1 MQFAP
6 SLRLLSCLGEIKRIG
21 TEITLPLE
29 ALYGLLRAI
38 YVGEAFDPVWY
49 RTTYLDVAIAIAD
62 GKVPDEITHFIHFG
76 YLENRR
82 PRAFD
87 VDAAWYEKTYHDVAA
102 AIRSGAVA
110 DARTHFNNAGYFEA
124 RAPDA
129 ATARAFA
136 HLLEA
141 AAAKARKVAL
151 PAPSTDAGS
160 SSTAMRRTAQP
171 ASRQKTRA

>member
-6 SLRLLSCLGEIKRIG
+6 SFRLLSCLGEIRRSG

-29 ALYGLLRAI
+29 AFRGLLRAV
-38 YVGEAFDPVWY
+38 YAGEAFDAAWY
-49 RTTYLDVAIAIAD
+49 RTTYPDVATAIAE

-87 VDAAWYEKTYHDVAA
+87 VDSSWYEKTYHDVAGA
-102 AIRSGAVA
+102 VRSGAVA

-129 ATARAFA
+129 ATANAFA
-136 HLLEA
+136 RLLEA
-141 AAAKARKVAL
+141 AAATKRVAL
-151 PAPSTDAGS
+151 PPSVSDGSSSAVSPARRPAPST
-160 SSTAMRRTAQP
+160 RV
-171 ASRQKTRA
+171 